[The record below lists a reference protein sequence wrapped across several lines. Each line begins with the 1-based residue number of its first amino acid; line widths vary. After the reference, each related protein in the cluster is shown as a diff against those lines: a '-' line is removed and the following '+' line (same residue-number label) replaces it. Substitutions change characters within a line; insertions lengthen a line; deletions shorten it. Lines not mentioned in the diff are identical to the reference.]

1 MGRFKTT
8 LQEDLEQLGIKSD
21 VIIGN
26 IRATPSGEL
35 DEPDEPDEPDQ
46 EEDQDSDHEEEKEVD
61 ESSDDPIDGIY
72 VTKELFDRIETL
84 PFDSMEESDFEEL
97 LDELAEKKLPEC
109 DDELREHAERVVVML
124 KEGAATRQRRFKAQ
138 STARKMSFQCPP
150 GQRAV
155 SVGGGGGRP
164 QCRPA
169 HIVSG
174 GMGKLRKEGRKKKK
188 WSRGGKGTM
197 SKMRSD
203 RTEKR
208 RGAMRSEEM
217 ISPFAQELMQVSEG
231 VQIDSNFSIRD
242 DIIEHCVNIIEF
254 LNEEFMDQNVTQIYE
269 DALENMLDAYD
280 VGRLD
285 EDVMDGSEFI
295 AELEPVV
302 SLITKSL
309 ENLEKMEDLG
319 NE

>member
-97 LDELAEKKLPEC
+97 LDELAEKKLPEG
-109 DDELREHAERVVVML
+109 DDELREQAERVVILL
-124 KEGAATRQRRFKAQ
+124 KESAPKRGRRFKKFSMAK
-138 STARKMSFQCPP
+138 KMSYQCEP
-150 GQRAV
+150 GKRAV
-155 SVGGGGGRP
+155 YEKGNPKPRCLPS
-164 QCRPA
+164 
-169 HIVSG
+169 HIVVGSQ
-174 GMGKLRKEGRKKKK
+174 GKINKEARQKVRKARF
-188 WSRGGKGTM
+188 GKGKRSKQKSTNIWGPRREKFKKEDMM
-197 SKMRSD
+197 S
-203 RTEKR
+203 
-208 RGAMRSEEM
+208 
-217 ISPFAQELMQVSEG
+217 PLAQELMQVSES
-231 VQIDSNFSIRD
+231 IEDSVIGIRD
-242 DIIEHCVNIIEF
+242 DIIDRCVNIIGF
-254 LNEEFMDQNVTQIYE
+254 LAEEFQDAAVTQIYE
-269 DALENMLDAYD
+269 DAIENMLDAYD